1 MTCKTNVC
9 GNCATVLVILWPT
22 ALTRSNTITYTALG
36 TWRVRSWNIRWWYY
50 WRASSGTPGCF
61 AFPVEVNGING
72 RRRVNDGPDHP
83 PHIYFEGEH
92 PITKLAL
99 KYKYGRG
106 HPTQEVGPGHPQ
118 ISSGHSMLC
127 YVNRSQHYI
136 TTSFRFLASL
146 INTWCSTQGQGN
158 STGTPIELPSLGLF
172 LWVMSVLGKISTV
185 VLPLSIQ
192 LVYVKSIFLYSLINS
207 LIKIIL
213 PAQVKGKGI
222 DVISSSGMWFETC
235 IGDNDCLNNCFS
247 TGGR

>member
-1 MTCKTNVC
+1 MV
-9 GNCATVLVILWPT
+9 VLLASEQRHSWLLRFPGRSKRHQWPQK
-22 ALTRSNTITYTALG
+22 G
-36 TWRVRSWNIRWWYY
+36 
-50 WRASSGTPGCF
+50 
-61 AFPVEVNGING
+61 E
-72 RRRVNDGPDHP
+72 RRRRSSTS
-83 PHIYFEGEH
+83 HIFRRWTSKH
-92 PITKLAL
+92 KKL
-99 KYKYGRG
+99 KYNYGRG

-118 ISSGHSMLC
+118 VSSGHSMLC

-172 LWVMSVLGKISTV
+172 LWIMSVFGIISTIV
-185 VLPLSIQ
+185 PLSIQ

-247 TGGR
+247 NGGR

>member
-1 MTCKTNVC
+1 MV
-9 GNCATVLVILWPT
+9 VLLASEQRHSWLLRFPSRSKRHQWPQKGERRP
-22 ALTRSNTITYTALG
+22 RSSTSHIF
-36 TWRVRSWNIRWWYY
+36 RRW
-50 WRASSGTPGCF
+50 TF
-61 AFPVEVNGING
+61 N
-72 RRRVNDGPDHP
+72 H
-83 PHIYFEGEH
+83 
-92 PITKLAL
+92 KKL
-99 KYKYGRG
+99 KYNYGRG

-118 ISSGHSMLC
+118 VSSGHSMLC

-247 TGGR
+247 NGGR